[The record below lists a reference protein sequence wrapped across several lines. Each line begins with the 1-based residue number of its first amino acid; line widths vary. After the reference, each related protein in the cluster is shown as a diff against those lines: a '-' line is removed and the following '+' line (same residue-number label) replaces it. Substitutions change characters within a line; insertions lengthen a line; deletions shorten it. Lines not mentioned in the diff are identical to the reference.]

1 MFSTRARWHH
11 SCHMN
16 GVTTHSPAR
25 TKPGPSR
32 GDVILA
38 CVVVAIFFGL
48 LASSGMLGRAWHSLR
63 VRVVHG
69 ATLATQA
76 RVLASGGEGAR
87 ADAMPLPSV
96 MLWAWE
102 RPDDLRTVAPARAG
116 VAYLAGTIF
125 IREEADTDS
134 ANSAAV
140 SVTYRPRLQTLQTAP
155 NTKLLPVIRIET
167 VQAPGGDADRALA
180 SDQIQRSVEILARAA
195 SSTTPP
201 SIQIDFDATE
211 SERESYVAL
220 LRALRARL
228 AANARISIT
237 ALASWCEGDA
247 WLADLPAGTI
257 DEAVPMLFR
266 MGPDGPHVGDSLVAG
281 NDFAVPACRTSV
293 GISDDEPLSRSI
305 LGGSLASAQP
315 VWAHKRIYL
324 FHHGTWNATDI
335 GELEKWHVESSA
347 SR

>member
-1 MFSTRARWHH
+1 
-11 SCHMN
+11 
-16 GVTTHSPAR
+16 VTTHSPAR
-25 TKPGPSR
+25 TKSGRSR

-38 CVVVAIFFGL
+38 CIVVAIFVGL
-48 LASSGMLGRAWHSLR
+48 LISSGMLHRAWTSVRL
-63 VRVVHG
+63 RVVHG
-69 ATLATQA
+69 AMLATRTGTLAPADAGT
-76 RVLASGGEGAR
+76 
-87 ADAMPLPSV
+87 DAMPLPGV

-102 RPDDLRTVAPARAG
+102 RPDDLRSIAPANAG

-125 IREEADTDS
+125 IREEADADS

-180 SDQIQRSVEILARAA
+180 SDQIQRTVEILSHAA
-195 SSTTPP
+195 SSTGPP

-211 SERESYVAL
+211 SERESYIGL
-220 LRALRARL
+220 LSALRARL
-228 AANARISIT
+228 SANARISIT

-266 MGPDGPHVGDSLVAG
+266 MGPDTAHIGDSLAAG
-281 NDFAVPACRTSV
+281 NEFAVPACRASV

-315 VWAHKRIYL
+315 VWARKRVYV
-324 FHHGTWNATDI
+324 FHHGTWNATAAAADM
-335 GELEKWHVESSA
+335 GELQKWHVESSA